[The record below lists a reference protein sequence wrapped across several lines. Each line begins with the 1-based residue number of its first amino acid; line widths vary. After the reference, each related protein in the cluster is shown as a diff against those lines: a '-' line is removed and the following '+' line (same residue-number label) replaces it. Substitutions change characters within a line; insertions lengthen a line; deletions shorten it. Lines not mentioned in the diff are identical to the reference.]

1 MLHGSGKETVMKTLN
16 TIQTLSKIGKIFSKI
31 IYICCL
37 VGIIGGAVGI
47 IALLIGAETL
57 KLGGM
62 TLHTVLE
69 TEAGVGTGTVLTAIA
84 VEIVLCIGEFFVSRM
99 AYRYFENELKSGT
112 PFTTDG
118 AKELLHLG
126 ISTIWIPI
134 VSFVLAQVTQGVIAQ
149 FTESVE
155 KLDFN
160 AFDSVA
166 LGVMFIVMSL
176 LCKYGA
182 ELREHNA
189 ADGEKT
195 QTA

>member
-1 MLHGSGKETVMKTLN
+1 MLHGSGKETVMKTLD
-16 TIQTLSKIGKIFSKI
+16 TIQTLSKIGKVFSKI
-31 IYICCL
+31 VYICCI
-37 VGIIGGAVGI
+37 VGIIAGAVGI
-47 IALLIGAETL
+47 VALLIGAETL

-62 TLHTVLE
+62 TLHTILE

-84 VEIVLCIGEFFVSRM
+84 VETVLCVGEFFVSRM
-99 AYRYFENELKSGT
+99 AYRYFDNELKAGT
-112 PFTTDG
+112 PFTTGG

-134 VSFVLAQVTQGVIAQ
+134 VTFVLAQVTQGVIAQ
-149 FTESVE
+149 FIENVE

-176 LCKYGA
+176 LCKHGA
-182 ELREHNA
+182 ELREQNV
-189 ADGEKT
+189 ADSEKT